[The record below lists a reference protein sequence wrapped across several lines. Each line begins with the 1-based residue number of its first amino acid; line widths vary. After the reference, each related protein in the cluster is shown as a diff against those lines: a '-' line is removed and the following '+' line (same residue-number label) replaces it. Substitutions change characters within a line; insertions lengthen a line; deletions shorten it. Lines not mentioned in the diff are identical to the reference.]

1 MRSQLVH
8 IFTVPFVIIAFPAS
22 LVAQT
27 LDLVSNNQQSSLF
40 VDVKNNAARPN
51 APIAQA
57 DRVEEYQIQISR
69 PYEVGSIFSFS
80 TRGAESISYEIS
92 QNGQEIDRSQE
103 SSTLDLQANVTVLD
117 VNIDRQMTRVSFDVV
132 QSKLIKGETES
143 VPFTQGT
150 TILAFVQD
158 GNTIF
163 EIDGETI
170 TEDLEG
176 ILSVSIDLLDEG
188 GPSDD
193 EVFGTLNRQQVGSS
207 WNVNSEAAS
216 ATFEN
221 VEPQDISGSIT
232 LNNVE
237 DETLFISGLTNIDNG
252 LSPFLGQDEF
262 IVQSDTTV
270 IEFSTQLPIE
280 AQDGNFDRTTS
291 LMSSIS
297 ANYRDDSQLRLEM
310 VYEASV
316 ETQLTRMD

>member
-22 LVAQT
+22 LFAQT
-27 LDLVSNNQQSSLF
+27 PDLVSNNQQPSLS
-40 VDVKNNAARPN
+40 VNVENSATRTN

-57 DRVEEYQIQISR
+57 DGVEEYQIQIAR
-69 PYEVGSIFSFS
+69 PYEAGSIFNFS
-80 TRGAESISYEIS
+80 TRGTESISYAVL
-92 QNGQEIDRSQE
+92 QNGQEIDRNQE
-103 SSTLDLQANVTVLD
+103 SSTLELQANVTVLD
-117 VNIDRQMTRVSFDVV
+117 VNLDQQMTRVSFDVV
-132 QSKLIKGETES
+132 QSKLTEGETES
-143 VPFTQGT
+143 IPFSQGT
-150 TILAFVQD
+150 NILAFVQD
-158 GNTIF
+158 RNTIF
-163 EIDGETI
+163 EIDGEVI

-207 WNVNSEAAS
+207 WSVNSEAAS
-216 ATFEN
+216 ATLDN

-252 LSPFLGQDEF
+252 LSPFLDQDEF

-270 IEFSTQLPIE
+270 IEFATQLPIE
-280 AQDGNFDRTTS
+280 ELDGNFDRTTS
-291 LMSSIS
+291 LTSSIS
-297 ANYRDDSQLRLEM
+297 ANHRDDSQLRLEM

-316 ETQLTRMD
+316 SSQLSSIQ